1 MRCLVELLVN
11 DYGGKFYDS
20 SGRRHLSNYSRYFCG
35 FLSHFLTVAHV
46 SFRFGACLVAFSN
59 EIGILRLGSIFP
71 RFTGAIAR

>member
-11 DYGGKFYDS
+11 DNGGESYSS
-20 SGRRHLSNYSRYFCG
+20 SGRCHLSNYSRYFHD
-35 FLSHFLTVAHV
+35 FLSHLLPVAHV

-71 RFTGAIAR
+71 CFTGAIAR